1 MDAELRLQD
10 FALEDYQEMISDS
23 FRDFFEKECP
33 SSLVRE
39 TEAAGYAPGLWKQLV
54 GMGAVSMGLPA
65 EVGGDGSSLVDLTLV
80 AEEAGSVMAPVPLI
94 AFLERREAELAFRE
108 LAEDDPDLEP
118 SLRVERFELDDPF
131 AS

>member
-10 FALEDYQEMISDS
+10 FALEDYQEMIAGS

-39 TEAAGYAPGLWKQLV
+39 TEAAGYAPGLWKRLV

-65 EVGGDGSSLVDLTLV
+65 EAGGDGSSLVDLTLV
-80 AEEAGSVMAPVPLI
+80 AEEAGSVMAPVPFI
-94 AFLERREAELAFRE
+94 AHPLSESRSARRARAR
-108 LAEDDPDLEP
+108 
-118 SLRVERFELDDPF
+118 
-131 AS
+131 